1 MAVFEYKAL
10 DSSGSSSTGVIDAD
24 TARDARDKLRKQDI
38 FVTEMVS
45 ITEKKHKTLEKALKV
60 SALKRSYSYEITILT
75 RQFATLTS
83 SGVPLSEALGALIE
97 QIDNKTLQAVYRD
110 LREKVT
116 QGVSLADAL
125 SLHPHYFSNL
135 YASMVRA
142 GEASGNLDHI
152 LSRLADYLQ
161 KQHRL
166 RSRVV
171 AAMTYPIIM
180 IVLGIG
186 VTMFLMMYLVPKVT
200 KILERKG
207 NVLPLITEV
216 VKGTSD
222 FTVNYWWAMLMVVFV
237 LYVLYRLAVAT
248 TPGKYRRDSI
258 VLSLPILGSFFSK
271 QALSRFCMTMSILLR
286 SGLPALQSLMIV
298 KQVVGNAVLAEA
310 IQDIHDRVLEGADI
324 STPLRKKKKIFP
336 PVVGYM
342 VSVGEKSG
350 QLEEMLEKVADAYDD
365 ELEIQAQK
373 LTAMIEPVIIIF
385 LAAVVGIIVL
395 SVILPIVQMSQI

>member
-10 DSSGSSSTGVIDAD
+10 DTKGRGTTGVIDAD
-24 TARDARDKLRKQDI
+24 TPREAREKLRKQNV

-45 ITEKKHKTLEKALKV
+45 IAEKKQKSWEKALKV
-60 SALKRSYSYEITILT
+60 SALKRARSYEIAILT
-75 RQFATLTS
+75 RQFATLTG

-97 QIDNKTLQAVYRD
+97 QIDNRTLQAVFRD

-116 QGVSLADAL
+116 QGASLADAL

-135 YASMVRA
+135 YVNMVRA

-171 AAMTYPIIM
+171 AALTYPAIM
-180 IVLGIG
+180 IILGIG
-186 VTMFLMMYLVPKVT
+186 VTLFLMMYLVPKVT

-216 VKGTSD
+216 VKGASD
-222 FTVNYWWAMLMVVFV
+222 FIVSYWWALGLVVLT
-237 LYVLYRLAVAT
+237 LYVIYKLIVAT
-248 TPGKYRRDSI
+248 SAGRYRRDSLL
-258 VLSLPILGSFFSK
+258 LSVPVVGSFFKK
-271 QALSRFCMTMSILLR
+271 QAVSRFSMTMSILLR
-286 SGLPALQSLMIV
+286 SGLPALQCLTIV

-310 IQDIHDRVLEGADI
+310 IQDVHDKVLEGADI
-324 STPLRKKKKIFP
+324 STPLRKRKKIFP

-350 QLEEMLEKVADAYDD
+350 HLEEMLEKVAEAYDE
-365 ELEIQAQK
+365 ELEVQAQK
-373 LTAMIEPVIIIF
+373 MTSLIEPVIIIF
-385 LAAVVGIIVL
+385 LAAVVGVIVL

>member
-10 DSSGSSSTGVIDAD
+10 DSNGRNSTGVIDAD

-45 ITEKKHKTLEKALKV
+45 IAEKKQKGIEKALKV
-60 SALKRSYSYEITILT
+60 SALRRSYSYEIAILT
-75 RQFATLTS
+75 RQFATLTG

-97 QIDNKTLQAVYRD
+97 QIDNKTLQAVFRD

-116 QGVSLADAL
+116 QGASLADAL
-125 SLHPHYFSNL
+125 ALHSHYFSNL
-135 YASMVRA
+135 YVSMVRA
-142 GEASGNLDHI
+142 GEASGNLDRI

-161 KQHRL
+161 QQHRL
-166 RSRVV
+166 RSRV
-171 AAMTYPIIM
+171 AAALTYPVIM
-180 IVLGIG
+180 IILGIG

-207 NVLPLITEV
+207 NVLPLVTEV
-216 VKGTSD
+216 VKGASD
-222 FTVNYWWAMLMVVFV
+222 FTVHYWWAMLIVVFA

-248 TPGKYRRDSI
+248 TSGKYRRDS
-258 VLSLPILGSFFSK
+258 VMLSLPILGSFFSK

-298 KQVVGNAVLAEA
+298 KQVVGNAVLSEA
-310 IQDIHDRVLEGADI
+310 IQDVHDRVLEGADI

-350 QLEEMLEKVADAYDD
+350 QLEEMLEKVAEAYDE

-373 LTAMIEPVIIIF
+373 LTALIEPVIIIF

>member
-10 DSSGSSSTGVIDAD
+10 DSKGRSATGVIDAD
-24 TARDARDKLRKQDI
+24 TPREAREKLRRQDV

-45 ITEKKHKTLEKALKV
+45 VAEKRQKGWEKALKV
-60 SALKRSYSYEITILT
+60 SVLKRSHSYEIAILT
-75 RQFATLTS
+75 RQFATLTG
-83 SGVPLSEALGALIE
+83 SGVPLAEALGALIE
-97 QIDNKTLQAVYRD
+97 QIDNRRLQAVFRD

-116 QGVSLADAL
+116 QGASLADAL

-142 GEASGNLDHI
+142 GEASGNLDRI
-152 LSRLADYLQ
+152 LSRLADFLQ

-171 AAMTYPIIM
+171 AALTYPMIM
-180 IVLGIG
+180 IILGIG
-186 VTMFLMMYLVPKVT
+186 VTLFLMIYLVPKVT

-207 NVLPLITEV
+207 NVLPLITEI
-216 VKGTSD
+216 VKGASD
-222 FTVNYWWAMLMVVFV
+222 FTVRYWWAMLVAVIV
-237 LYVLYRLAVAT
+237 LYLIYKLITAT
-248 TPGKYRRDSI
+248 TAGRYRRDS
-258 VLSLPILGSFFSK
+258 VLISLPILGSFFSK
-271 QALSRFCMTMSILLR
+271 QAISRFCMTMSILLR
-286 SGLPALQSLMIV
+286 SGLPALQTLTIV

-310 IQDIHDRVLEGADI
+310 IQDVHDRVLEGADI
-324 STPLRKKKKIFP
+324 STPLRKRKKIFP

-350 QLEEMLEKVADAYDD
+350 QLEEMLEKVADAYDE

-373 LTAMIEPVIIIF
+373 LTSLIEPVIIIC
-385 LAAVVGIIVL
+385 LAAVVGMIVL
-395 SVILPIVQMSQI
+395 SVILPIVQMSKI